1 MKRHLDKKKKCKCK
15 NENFNMSDNEV
26 YEKSLEKKEL
36 DNLEVCNVVP
46 LIIETIE
53 TRKNYCHKCNISF
66 SKTYNYQRHIKTN
79 KCLSMPDVIIKSEE
93 PILLNT
99 DNTKYQQNIINN
111 NTVNQ
116 YINVNIN
123 LNNNL
128 KGFDEKWDTS
138 RIDKYQMSGLL
149 LSNNKF
155 SNTLQKLL
163 ENEANLNVF
172 VNKDVGVV
180 YKSENDAYEVISKK
194 ELMRQTIE
202 KLYEHLNDFY
212 NELVNGEYNDIAKDT
227 DFFNKHIKN
236 ARHNYNRYYYKT
248 EDFKNKAD
256 EALLYFY
263 NQVKSDAEKKYM
275 EKMEE
280 KTNLHKFII

>member
-1 MKRHLDKKKKCKCK
+1 
-15 NENFNMSDNEV
+15 
-26 YEKSLEKKEL
+26 
-36 DNLEVCNVVP
+36 
-46 LIIETIE
+46 
-53 TRKNYCHKCNISF
+53 
-66 SKTYNYQRHIKTN
+66 
-79 KCLSMPDVIIKSEE
+79 
-93 PILLNT
+93 
-99 DNTKYQQNIINN
+99 
-111 NTVNQ
+111 
-116 YINVNIN
+116 
-123 LNNNL
+123 LNNSNL

-163 ENEANLNVF
+163 ENEVNLNVF

-212 NELVNGEYNDIAKDT
+212 NELVNGEYNDVAKDN
-227 DFFNKHIKN
+227 DFFDKHIRN
-236 ARHNYNRYYYKT
+236 VRHNYNRYYYKT

-263 NQVKSDAEKKYM
+263 NQVKEDAEKKFM
-275 EKMEE
+275 MKMESQN
-280 KTNLHKFII
+280 KIKDSFVI